1 MNDLIWPVRTRVM
14 FHLRSLTQ
22 SRFGHLICS
31 VTQLGRVTASLSRSD
46 EVDGVVGSV
55 FFCFPPGGTTVVFC
69 WVDFNWLFHR
79 SSSIVCLGWLFYFRL
94 EWLFGFRLE
103 WLFCF
108 PSLWSVPL
116 LTVFLFLSSMFRY
129 GMYGLRA
136 VPSRFGTLTFLRY
149 SWHTEAFTI
158 IFVVCVA
165 GELCWWVHI
174 DDATCRGS

>member
-22 SRFGHLICS
+22 SRFGHLICG
-31 VTQLGRVTASLSRSD
+31 VTQLGRVTASLSRSG

-79 SSSIVCLGWLFYFRL
+79 SSRIVRL
-94 EWLFGFRLE
+94 EWLFCFRLE

-129 GMYGLRA
+129 GMYGLSA
-136 VPSRFGTLTFLRY
+136 CSSRLLSIELTFLWY